1 MVRASGGVFALGNTA
16 QFPPDGLSTAPAD
29 LRAKSRR
36 KASVALRSASLRL
49 GVRHGICV
57 AKMLDN
63 VGLRYPHRASGTK
76 APRTLRPLPLL
87 RFAVSATG
95 GAHLCS
101 IQYYLRFWLSI
112 CRTSL
117 AVSALRIMRYFHSVS
132 TNAAGFC
139 VKNSWNPQRI
149 PAALCLKSCLC
160 LRNIRHFLCFQIY
173 LKKGYIPQV
182 YLNRI
187 YPYIVMRIEYLVK
200 FTAWRALLWAKSR
213 STAPRPQ

>member
-1 MVRASGGVFALGNTA
+1 MQSRCKKHCRWNERLRFNHITTLRRRMQVSKSFCGNAKRIKINSVLKVCLESRAFSLF
-16 QFPPDGLSTAPAD
+16 QI
-29 LRAKSRR
+29 
-36 KASVALRSASLRL
+36 SLRGYL
-49 GVRHGICV
+49 EQSKI
-57 AKMLDN
+57 
-63 VGLRYPHRASGTK
+63 S
-76 APRTLRPLPLL
+76 
-87 RFAVSATG
+87 
-95 GAHLCS
+95 S
-101 IQYYLRFWLSI
+101 I
-112 CRTSL
+112 
-117 AVSALRIMRYFHSVS
+117 S

-187 YPYIVMRIEYLVK
+187 YTYIVMRIEYLVK

>member
-1 MVRASGGVFALGNTA
+1 MQSRCKKHCRWNERLRFNHITTLRRRMQVSKSFCGNAKRIKINSVLKVCLESRAFSLF
-16 QFPPDGLSTAPAD
+16 QI
-29 LRAKSRR
+29 
-36 KASVALRSASLRL
+36 SLRGYL
-49 GVRHGICV
+49 KKSKI
-57 AKMLDN
+57 
-63 VGLRYPHRASGTK
+63 S
-76 APRTLRPLPLL
+76 
-87 RFAVSATG
+87 
-95 GAHLCS
+95 S
-101 IQYYLRFWLSI
+101 I
-112 CRTSL
+112 
-117 AVSALRIMRYFHSVS
+117 S

>member
-1 MVRASGGVFALGNTA
+1 MLRDFGGGRNVVI
-16 QFPPDGLSTAPAD
+16 
-29 LRAKSRR
+29 LRQHRIIP
-36 KASVALRSASLRL
+36 ALRLKHRFGGCGTASALPKCS
-49 GVRHGICV
+49 I
-57 AKMLDN
+57 M
-63 VGLRYPHRASGTK
+63 SGCGT
-76 APRTLRPLPLL
+76 RIVL

-101 IQYYLRFWLSI
+101 IQYYLRFWLSS

-117 AVSALRIMRYFHSVS
+117 AVSALRIMRYCHSVS